1 LPLLAAGALV
11 AAAAVLPAAYLVIVC
26 ADDVGATVE
35 TMLRSRTLEM
45 ALRSAGL
52 ATAVTATAVAV
63 AVPLAF
69 LTTRTTLPGAR
80 AWATLLSLPIVI
92 PSYVGAYTYVAAL
105 GPSGMLQGLLEPLGI
120 ERLPG
125 IYGFGGA
132 WLVLSLFTYPLVLIT
147 VRSAIVRLDPRLEEV
162 ALVAGRSRP
171 EIFRTVTL
179 PQLKPA
185 IGAGG
190 LLVAL
195 YVLSDF
201 GAVSLLRF
209 QSFTR
214 EIYISF
220 QSSFD
225 RGETAALGLVLV
237 ALTLAL
243 LALYTK
249 TRRQG
254 SYYRSS
260 PGAARPPRPIPLGRW
275 RWPAIGACSLLAALA
290 LAVPLGVLLY
300 WAGKGIGDAVDWG
313 SVGTAAW
320 HSLLAGGLA
329 AAAAAAAA
337 ITISLLVV
345 RYPSPVSRLLE
356 RAGYAGYALPGIV
369 VALAL
374 VFFGTRI
381 ALPLYQT
388 LAMLVIALAIH
399 FLPLAV
405 AAISASLLQVPPRLE
420 EASRTLGRGSMATF
434 ATVTGPL
441 AAPGVAAGAA
451 LVLLYAVKELPA
463 TLLLAPAEFQTLA
476 TQVWTETT
484 FGLYGGAAIPALV
497 LVLVAAP
504 PLYLLSGE
512 GVHE

>member
-1 LPLLAAGALV
+1 M
-11 AAAAVLPAAYLVIVC
+11 LPAAYLVIVC
-26 ADDVGATVE
+26 ADDLVATME
-35 TMLRSRTLEM
+35 TILRARTLAM
-45 ALRSAGL
+45 ALRSIGL
-52 ATAVTATAVAV
+52 AVAVTATAIAI
-63 AVPLAF
+63 AVPVAF

-80 AWATLLSLPIVI
+80 AWATLLSLPVVI

-105 GPSGMLQGLLEPLGI
+105 GPSGMLQGILEPLGI
-120 ERLPG
+120 ERLPA

-147 VRSAIVRLDPRLEEV
+147 VRSAIVRLDPQLEEA
-162 ALVAGRSRP
+162 ALVASRSRR
-171 EIFRTVTL
+171 EVFRTITL

-243 LALYTK
+243 VALYAG

-254 SYYRSS
+254 SHYRSS
-260 PGAARPPRPIPLGRW
+260 PGAVRPLRPVPLGPW
-275 RWPAIGACSLLAALA
+275 KWPAIGGCTLLAALA
-290 LAVPLGVLLY
+290 LGLPLGVLLH
-300 WAGKGIGDAVDWG
+300 WASKGIGDAVDWG
-313 SVGTAAW
+313 AVGTAAW

-329 AAAAAAAA
+329 AALAAAAA
-337 ITISLLVV
+337 ISISVLVV
-345 RYPSPVSRLLE
+345 RHPSPVSRLLE

-399 FLPLAV
+399 FLPLAI
-405 AAISASLLQVPPRLE
+405 AAISAALMQVPPRLE
-420 EASRTLGRGSMATF
+420 EAARTLGRGSLASFM
-434 ATVTGPL
+434 TVTGPL
-441 AAPGVAAGAA
+441 AATGVAAGAA
-451 LVLLYAVKELPA
+451 LVLLNAVKELPA
-463 TLLLAPAEFQTLA
+463 TLLLAPAEFETLA

-484 FGLYGGAAIPALV
+484 FGFYEGAAIPALA
-497 LVLVAAP
+497 LVLLAAP

-512 GVHE
+512 GAHE